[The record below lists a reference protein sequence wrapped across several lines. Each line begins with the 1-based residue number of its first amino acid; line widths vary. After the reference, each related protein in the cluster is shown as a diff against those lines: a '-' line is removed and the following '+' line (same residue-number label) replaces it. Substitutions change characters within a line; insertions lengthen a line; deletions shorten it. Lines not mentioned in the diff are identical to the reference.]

1 MVVSFINFIILIIA
15 NINKKEKTKGQI
27 IYNKTMSLFIVI
39 FTIIIIISAIYRM
52 YLYQEAYG
60 YTYLRIFVDFILI
73 TEILISV
80 PIIIKLLGKN
90 IDILKTGI
98 IITSFM
104 YVVLKLYEYR
114 QFYSKSKYR

>member
-1 MVVSFINFIILIIA
+1 
-15 NINKKEKTKGQI
+15 
-27 IYNKTMSLFIVI
+27 
-39 FTIIIIISAIYRM
+39 M